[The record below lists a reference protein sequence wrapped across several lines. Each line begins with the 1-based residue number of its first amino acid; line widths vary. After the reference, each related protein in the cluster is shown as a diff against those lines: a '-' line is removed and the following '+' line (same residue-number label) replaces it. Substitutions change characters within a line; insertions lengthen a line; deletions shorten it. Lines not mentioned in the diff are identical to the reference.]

1 MSSVEQPAAPRQQA
15 GAPPDGTPTLD
26 QPFDTDALFTL
37 RSAVAAHAAG
47 LGAGRAVD
55 DAVLVAHELASNA
68 VRHGGG
74 EGRLR
79 LWRSHEGLVCEVSD
93 SGTGLSDPH
102 QAGTHRPSP
111 AVPGGRGLWIARQ
124 LSEVRISTG
133 PDGTT
138 VTAVLPVPAQPPGQP
153 RRGRRSP

>member
-1 MSSVEQPAAPRQQA
+1 MSSVDQPAAERQQPA
-15 GAPPDGTPTLD
+15 AAPPAAAPPVGTPDGAPALD

-37 RSAVAAHAAG
+37 RSAVAAHAAD
-47 LGAGRAVD
+47 LGAGHTVD

-74 EGRLR
+74 VGRLR
-79 LWRSHEGLVCEVSD
+79 LWRSGDRLVCQVSD
-93 SGTGLSDPH
+93 SGSGLSDPEH
-102 QAGTHRPSP
+102 AGIGRPAP

-124 LSEVRISTG
+124 LSEVHIRTG

-138 VTAVLPVPAQPPGQP
+138 ITAALPVTRPPT
-153 RRGRRSP
+153 